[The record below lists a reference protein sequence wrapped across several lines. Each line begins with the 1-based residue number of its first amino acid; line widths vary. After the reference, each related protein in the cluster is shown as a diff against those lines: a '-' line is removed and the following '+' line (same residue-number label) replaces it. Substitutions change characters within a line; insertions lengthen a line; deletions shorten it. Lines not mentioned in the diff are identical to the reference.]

1 MQNEDATL
9 KTLRTFGRTSD
20 LHADIPKGEFK
31 FTGNINVS
39 VSSFFFS
46 FFTFFL
52 LTMSSLFTVN
62 VFYFENVKVLSVK
75 S

>member
-39 VSSFFFS
+39 ISSFL
-46 FFTFFL
+46 FFTFFFL
-52 LTMSSLFTVN
+52 LCRHYL
-62 VFYFENVKVLSVK
+62 L
-75 S
+75 